1 MEFILNRELLSS
13 HLDSLSRAVASRPIR
28 PILNGIH
35 FDFKDG
41 LTMTATDME
50 FAVRS
55 RIPDISGEKSF
66 VVDAKTVTEIVKS
79 LPDREVR
86 FSVDGQKLD
95 ILSGKSKFQIFIQ
108 DGSEFPEVRIPT
120 DGIQFDMKRTQLY
133 SMLERVSFSAANDE
147 NMKNLN
153 GVYVEVENGI
163 SRAVAVDGFRM
174 ALSEEKIDGTFNINF
189 LLSLR
194 AVKELLRA
202 LSSTDVEK
210 VSLKFENKQIAF
222 DFGNTIFVC
231 KIVDAEFPN
240 YKRVVPEEFKTRVVV
255 DRNTLR
261 AAVRRVSILTKTGS
275 ETIKITLD
283 REKMKVSSRSAD
295 LGEAEETID
304 VQMEGEPLII
314 AFNPNFILDALNHM
328 EEEKI
333 QLSFVDSNKPLM
345 IDTVDLKG
353 YFFIIMPVRL

>member
-1 MEFILNRELLSS
+1 MEFILNREQLSF

-35 FDFKDG
+35 FDFKEG

-50 FAVRS
+50 FTVRS
-55 RIPDISGEKSF
+55 KISGVSGEKSF
-66 VVDAKTVTEIVKS
+66 VVDAKTITEIVKS
-79 LPDREVR
+79 LPDHEVKL
-86 FSVDGQKLD
+86 SIDGQKLD
-95 ILSGKSKFQIFIQ
+95 IFSGKSKFQIFIQ
-108 DGSEFPEVRIPT
+108 DGSDFPDVKIPS

-147 NMKNLN
+147 NMRNLN

-174 ALSEEKIDGTFNINF
+174 ALSEEKVDETFNVNF

-194 AVKELLRA
+194 AIKELLRA
-202 LSSTDVEK
+202 LSSTDVEN
-210 VSLKFENKQIAF
+210 VNLKFENKQIAF

-240 YKRVVPEEFKTRVVV
+240 YKRVIPEEFKTRVIV

-261 AAVRRVSILTKTGS
+261 AAVRRVSILTRAGS
-275 ETIKITLD
+275 ETIKISVD
-283 REKMKVSSRSAD
+283 GEKMKISSRSAD
-295 LGEAEETID
+295 LGEAEEMVD
-304 VQMEGEPLII
+304 VQTEGESLVI
-314 AFNPNFILDALNHM
+314 AFNPNFILDALNHT

-333 QLSFVDSNKPLM
+333 QLSFVDANKPLM
-345 IDTVDLKG
+345 VDTTDLKG